1 MCVYGWICGLHE
13 NVKVSNEQA
22 KMCVWMNE
30 FAGSTKSSEQ
40 AKMYV
45 CMYVYMYGWICEL
58 HNKTFKFLVSK

>member
-45 CMYVYMYGWICEL
+45 CMYVYMYG
-58 HNKTFKFLVSK
+58 